1 MPERKRTQAE
11 EFTDALAANAVRY
24 GLRLRDE
31 ELARLGDY
39 YDTVAAW
46 NARLHLVAPCAPAE
60 FATRHVLESLTA
72 LPLLDEGARVVDVGS
87 GAGLPVVPCLIVRPD
102 LSATLVEASP
112 KKAVFLREALRRVER
127 HTRARVL
134 AERFERLPPP
144 AADALTC
151 RALERFDESLPAL
164 ARWAAGVRTLLLFG
178 GPALGQRI
186 ESRALAHE
194 AVLMPDSEQRFL
206 YVISTEGEKGK
217 RSKGE
222 EGG

>member
-127 HTRARVL
+127 HTRARIL

>member
-1 MPERKRTQAE
+1 MPERKRTQGE
-11 EFTDALAANAVRY
+11 EFTDALAAGAGHY

-102 LSATLVEASP
+102 LTATLVEASP
-112 KKAVFLREALRRVER
+112 KKAVFLREALRRVGR

-144 AADALTC
+144 EADALTC

-178 GPALGQRI
+178 GPALGERI
-186 ESRALAHE
+186 ESLSLAHE
-194 AVLMPDSEQRFL
+194 ALLMPDSKQRFL
-206 YVISTEGEKGK
+206 YVVKKDVG
-217 RSKGE
+217 
-222 EGG
+222 

>member
-178 GPALGQRI
+178 GPALGAKI
-186 ESRALAHE
+186 ESLSLPCRAL
-194 AVLMPDSEQRFL
+194 LMPDSEQRFL
-206 YVISTEGEKGK
+206 YIVKNDV
-217 RSKGE
+217 R
-222 EGG
+222 

>member
-186 ESRALAHE
+186 ESLALAHE

>member
-1 MPERKRTQAE
+1 MPERKRTQGE
-11 EFTDALAANAVRY
+11 EFTDALAASAGRY

-39 YDTVAAW
+39 YNAVAAW

-72 LPLLDEGARVVDVGS
+72 LPLLEEGARVVDVGS
-87 GAGLPVVPCLIVRPD
+87 GAGLPVVPCLIARPD
-102 LSATLVEASP
+102 LTATLVEASP
-112 KKAVFLREALRRVER
+112 KKAVFLREALRRVGR

-144 AADALTC
+144 EADALTC
-151 RALERFDESLPAL
+151 RALERFNESLPAL
-164 ARWAAGVRTLLLFG
+164 ARWAAGVKTLLLFG
-178 GPALGQRI
+178 GPALGVKI
-186 ESRALAHE
+186 ESLSLAYEAL
-194 AVLMPDSEQRFL
+194 LMPDSEQRFL
-206 YVISTEGEKGK
+206 YVIREGEKGK

-222 EGG
+222 EGR